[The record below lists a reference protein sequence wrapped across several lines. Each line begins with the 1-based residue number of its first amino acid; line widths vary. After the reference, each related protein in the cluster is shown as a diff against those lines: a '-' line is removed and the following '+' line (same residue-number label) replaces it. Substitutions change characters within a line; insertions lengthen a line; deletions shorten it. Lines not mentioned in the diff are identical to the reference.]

1 MERTLDPLMAEAG
14 LQRKASPS
22 RSAASWGAIIAGALV
37 AIAVSLILFAL
48 GSGLGFASISPW
60 ADRGVGATTFTIG
73 AAIWLIVM
81 QWVSALL
88 GGYIAGR
95 LRTRWL
101 GTHVHEVFFRDTA
114 HGFVTWALATVV
126 VATVLASSVSS
137 GVSGGVHAASNV
149 ASGAAQ
155 GAMSGAE
162 GTIAQRGMSG
172 APPSTMT
179 YEVDKLFRSGSGS
192 TSSAA
197 GMGDQ
202 RGSDPRM
209 EAARIMVNA
218 LSTGSVPDS
227 DRAYLVGV
235 VAARTGLSEADAQR
249 RADDFI
255 SSAMEAEAR
264 VKAAADAARKAAAEL
279 GIYTA
284 LSMLMGAF
292 IASVAAVLGGRVR
305 DEHL

>member
-1 MERTLDPLMAEAG
+1 MDPLIAEAG
-14 LQRKASPS
+14 LERKAPS
-22 RSAASWGAIIAGALV
+22 KSAASWGAIFAGALV
-37 AIAVSLILFAL
+37 AIAVSLILFVL
-48 GSGLGFASISPW
+48 GSGLGFAAVSPW
-60 ADRGVGATTFTIG
+60 ADQGVGAKTFTIG

-81 QWVSALL
+81 QWVSALM

-126 VATVLASSVSS
+126 VAIVLASSVSS
-137 GVSGGVHAASNV
+137 GISGGVHAASNV

-155 GAMSGAE
+155 GAMSAAQGSAVQGAMP
-162 GTIAQRGMSG
+162 GL
-172 APPSTMT
+172 PSTMS
-179 YEVDKLFRSGSGS
+179 YEVDKLFRPAGGPG
-192 TSSAA
+192 SAA
-197 GMGDQ
+197 GMSDQ

-209 EAARIMVNA
+209 EAGRIMVNA

-235 VAARTGLSEADAQR
+235 VVARTGLSDAEAQR
-249 RADDFI
+249 RVDDFI
-255 SSAMEAEAR
+255 ASATEAEAK

-284 LSMLMGAF
+284 LSMLIGAF

>member
-1 MERTLDPLMAEAG
+1 
-14 LQRKASPS
+14 
-22 RSAASWGAIIAGALV
+22 LV
-37 AIAVSLILFAL
+37 AIAVSLVLFAL
-48 GSGLGFASISPW
+48 GSGLGFASVSPW
-60 ADRGVGATTFTIG
+60 ADQGVGAKTFSIG

-95 LRTRWL
+95 LRTRWS

-137 GVSGGVHAASNV
+137 GISGGVRAASNV

-155 GAMSGAE
+155 GAMSAAQGA
-162 GTIAQRGMSG
+162 IPQSGMPG
-172 APPSTMT
+172 PPFTMS
-179 YEVDKLFRSGSGS
+179 YEIDKLFRSAGGPASSG
-192 TSSAA
+192 A
-197 GMGDQ
+197 GMSDQ

-209 EAARIMVNA
+209 EASRIMVNA
-218 LSTGSVPDS
+218 LSTGSVPES
-227 DRAYLVGV
+227 DRAYLVSV
-235 VAARTGLSEADAQR
+235 VAARTGLSDAEAQR
-249 RADDFI
+249 RVDDFI
-255 SSAMEAEAR
+255 ASATEAEAKL
-264 VKAAADAARKAAAEL
+264 KAAADAARKAAAQL

-284 LSMLMGAF
+284 LSMLIGAF